1 MAAGKP
7 ALRVKSGTED
17 FAKYIKDGY
26 YYVDKTQYL
35 RLVFDAD
42 DRLLILRPRRFG
54 KTLMMSTL
62 KYFLE
67 MNYENPG
74 DTSAQ
79 QELFKGLK
87 VMEDEEFCES
97 RMGKYPVVSLTL
109 KDVKGDSFDEAYV
122 ALCYRIGELYS
133 QFKWLL
139 DSDSLDEDEKKKLR
153 RADDLEYLITP
164 VLGRQYARNF
174 LKMLCNLLTKHCGV
188 KPVILID
195 EYDVPLQKAAV
206 NVFYKDMIGI
216 IGPMLS
222 LSEALKSNDENVSKG
237 ILTGCLRATKEGI
250 FTGLNNFTLNTV
262 LTQNRNLCTALGFTP
277 DEVRA
282 MLSHFGLEKLYDKA
296 REYYDGYSVYGRDLF
311 CPWDVT
317 SYIGSLLASDDPAA
331 IKPEAFWNNTSNSD
345 VITHFMP
352 NLNSADAQRFQD
364 LLDGKSV
371 KVKIDE
377 GMSYGDYDLNNPA
390 QFWNVL
396 VYTGCLTLAK
406 RGTGGMHEFRIP
418 NAEMR
423 QCFEKNIKAYYDD
436 KQGPYGTA
444 AAGFVS
450 GLLKGDPAAAN
461 TELDLLLRGFVS
473 IRDSA
478 TRAPKENFYQGF
490 INGLFAAA
498 GEALVFEYRSNRGSG
513 DGYADVLFKSK
524 DRTIGVVLELKAI
537 SDQESLE
544 QAADLALEQIDQKD
558 YAAALKNAT
567 TKKIYGYGIAF
578 CGREC
583 VISFKK
589 LNSRK

>member
-17 FAKYIKDGY
+17 FAKYIKYGY

-35 RLVFDAD
+35 RPIFDAD

-87 VMEDEEFCES
+87 VMEDEEFCENH
-97 RMGKYPVVSLTL
+97 MGKYPVVSLTL
-109 KDVKGDSFDEAYV
+109 KDVKGDSFDEAYT
-122 ALCYRIGELYS
+122 ALMSQMRKLFAKFAWLRQSDAISESDKAEL
-133 QFKWLL
+133 KMA
-139 DSDSLDEDEKKKLR
+139 ED
-153 RADDLEYLITP
+153 RAFMRTAD
-164 VLGRQYARNF
+164 GRQYLRDSLA
-174 LKMLCNLLTKHCGV
+174 LLCNLLTQHCGV

-206 NVFYKDMIGI
+206 HKFYDQMIGI

-222 LSEALKSNDENVSKG
+222 EALKTNDENVSKG

-250 FTGLNNFTLNTV
+250 FTDLNNFTLNTV
-262 LTQNRNLCTALGFTP
+262 LTQSRSLCTAFGFTP
-277 DEVRA
+277 DEVQE

-317 SYIGSLLASDDPAA
+317 SYIRSLLDSDDPAA
-331 IKPEAFWNNTSNSD
+331 VKPEAFWNNTSNSD

-377 GMSYGDYDLNNPA
+377 GMSYKDYDLDNPA

-396 VYTGCLTLAK
+396 VYTGYLTLAK
-406 RGTGGMHEFRIP
+406 RGESDTHEFRIP
-418 NAEMR
+418 NAEVR
-423 QCFEKNIKAYYDD
+423 QCFEKNIKSYYS
-436 KQGPYGTA
+436 KASNPYGTLA
-444 AAGFVS
+444 RELITCLISGSPGKATVSLRRLLAGFVS
-450 GLLKGDPAAAN
+450 V
-461 TELDLLLRGFVS
+461 RY
-473 IRDSA
+473 SA
-478 TRAPKENFYQGF
+478 TKAPRENFYQGF
-490 INGLFAAA
+490 LNGIFAAA
-498 GEALVFEYRSNRGSG
+498 GQEVSEYRSNRESGGGYADITFKSG
-513 DGYADVLFKSK
+513 DGKA
-524 DRTIGVVLELKAI
+524 GVVLELKYAN
-537 SDQESLE
+537 SGEDLGR
-544 QAADLALEQIDQKD
+544 AADAALLQIENKN
-558 YAAALKNAT
+558 YAAVLKTGNT
-567 TKKIYGYGIAF
+567 EKFYGYGIAF

-583 VISFKK
+583 AISFKD
-589 LNSRK
+589 LSAQE